1 MSITPDQLPNQ
12 LKKQLAPLYAIVGD
26 ELLLAQE
33 AADAIREHARLQGY
47 TERHVFSVEARFDW
61 SNLQRWNHQSSLF
74 GERRLLDVRIPSG
87 KPGKEGGAAIEAL
100 CHALPADTIT
110 LVTLPR
116 IDRQTQTTKWF
127 KTLEQSGVMIAV
139 DPLER
144 TRLAQ
149 WLQQRLGQQGQQ
161 VTPDTLQFLLDKVEG
176 NLLAAQQEIKKLALI
191 YPPGQLSFEQI
202 RHAVLDVARYDVFNL
217 AEAMLAADSVR
228 YARILQGL
236 QGEGIPPPLILS
248 TLTEPLRNL
257 LHIHQALKTGKPL
270 AQAFKDAHIW
280 RHQQKTMTSAI
291 KRTSPRLLVQ
301 ALMHA
306 ANIDRIIKGVAPGDS
321 WNELLQLGLLI
332 ANGPS
337 FIHQPF
343 AYGRND

>member
-12 LKKQLAPLYAIVGD
+12 LKKQLAPLYTIVGD

-191 YPPGQLSFEQI
+191 YPPGLLSFEQI

-248 TLTEPLRNL
+248 TLAEPLRNL

-343 AYGRND
+343 ACGRND